1 MNVTCLTCLGICIC
15 DSWYIAVK
23 YIWKNIFSFRPD
35 ISLVLGW
42 ITTESRN
49 ADSVNRV
56 IQARECLVIREILG
70 CTGSTVVGIYEWCSP
85 RYSGEWR
92 AWCLGHLVI
101 SQKHT
106 TKTWKCLEMERTHLN
121 IYIIV
126 LTTYMFSSV
135 LVSEVTKLY
144 VVRVVVIRFDRR
156 F

>member
-1 MNVTCLTCLGICIC
+1 M
-15 DSWYIAVK
+15 
-23 YIWKNIFSFRPD
+23 
-35 ISLVLGW
+35 
-42 ITTESRN
+42 
-49 ADSVNRV
+49 
-56 IQARECLVIREILG
+56 
-70 CTGSTVVGIYEWCSP
+70 
-85 RYSGEWR
+85 
-92 AWCLGHLVI
+92 I

-144 VVRVVVIRFDRR
+144 VVRVVVIRFDRQ